1 MEIRSM
7 EIGSKLRSWRK
18 SNVVKQQVIASR
30 LGVSQTAVSRWEN
43 GLETPSPAIMG
54 QLRTIMAKSLQDD
67 FLVDRLFIERQS
79 SIRALFDIDGARLL
93 CSSAGF
99 QSLWPQFAL
108 FHGRMMMN
116 ALVDESRELYLDA
129 DFLKS
134 AIRGEVLVVSG
145 VSDSHTDIEV
155 DQAHRHRWITAYR
168 NIGSRRVI
176 DMSFEACD
184 PTALKGIHEICRVD
198 DF

>member
-1 MEIRSM
+1 M

-18 SNVVKQQVIASR
+18 SNLVKQQVIASR

-43 GLETPSPAIMG
+43 GLEIPSPTIMG

-145 VSDSHTDIEV
+145 ISDSHTDIEV